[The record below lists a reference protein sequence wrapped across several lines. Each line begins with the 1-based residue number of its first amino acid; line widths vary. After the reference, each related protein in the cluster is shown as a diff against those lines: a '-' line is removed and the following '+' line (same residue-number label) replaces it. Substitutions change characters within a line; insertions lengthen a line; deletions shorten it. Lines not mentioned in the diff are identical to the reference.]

1 MEIDEEQNINRGVLE
16 MDEHDF
22 AAWTKNICNK
32 SAIGNH
38 HPDNYRRSEKVKND
52 INNVNKVLINK
63 KCKNL
68 NYLKSIIR
76 ETITQNNYEI
86 KKWLKDEYGIIGINI
101 ENITESQ
108 KEEYLIKSKR

>member
-1 MEIDEEQNINRGVLE
+1 M
-16 MDEHDF
+16 
-22 AAWTKNICNK
+22 
-32 SAIGNH
+32 
-38 HPDNYRRSEKVKND
+38 
-52 INNVNKVLINK
+52 
-63 KCKNL
+63 
-68 NYLKSIIR
+68 NYLKSLIR